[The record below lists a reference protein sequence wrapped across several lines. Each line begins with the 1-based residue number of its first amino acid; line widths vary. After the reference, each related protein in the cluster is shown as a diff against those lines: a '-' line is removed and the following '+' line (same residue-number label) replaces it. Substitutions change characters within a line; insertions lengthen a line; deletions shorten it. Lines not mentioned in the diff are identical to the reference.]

1 MLLFDSLKTNSENYS
16 NTFYLVTLNEEIDCG
31 RKDRG
36 KKECKFNNQ
45 YRIICGIEECEFV
58 VYLRNCWIRIYSK
71 FEENNIETKAKTY
84 DQVTNFKKLMS
95 HFTWKTRI

>member
-1 MLLFDSLKTNSENYS
+1 MRNNICQIESSMRKNLFFHIIKLVMLLFDSLKTNSENYS

-45 YRIICGIEECEFV
+45 YRIICGIEEYEFV
-58 VYLRNCWIRIYSK
+58 VYLRNC
-71 FEENNIETKAKTY
+71 
-84 DQVTNFKKLMS
+84 
-95 HFTWKTRI
+95 